1 MASFQCEKKYD
12 NDVQVDR
19 SMKAKELFK
28 KSKAIVVEK
37 ERLDNDAAA
46 KMQIIIVEGTLKNQ
60 TKGPLSIMDSKV
72 FAGNFVKEFPNTIT
86 TSDDFAMANMYPK
99 GVKAAVVYSGT
110 NRIGFECAWLLAFAD
125 TESTGRRIYA
135 ECGRKGKFDNINW
148 ENIEKNL
155 DESGE
160 TTNPCDPFT
169 MTSVY
174 ASIANSSGI
183 STVDAKFLG

>member
-1 MASFQCEKKYD
+1 MASFQCEKKYA

-37 ERLDNDAAA
+37 ERLDNDAAT

-110 NRIGFECAWLLAFAD
+110 NRIGFECGWLLAFAD
-125 TESTGRRIYA
+125 TEATGRRVYA
-135 ECGRKGKFDNINW
+135 ECGRKDKFDNIDW

-160 TTNPCDPFT
+160 TANPCDPFT

-174 ASIANSSGI
+174 ASITNSSGN
-183 STVDAKFLG
+183 SAVDATFLG